1 MACRKGKFYPL
12 IQNYVEWGNKI
23 YLLALQPPF
32 LAQKYT
38 FWSLDPRRDSRLSDE
53 EISDFNPKTGEKKVL
68 SEEELKAFDLGGNG
82 TLTLVITVDGYDN
95 TEMSFRIF

>member
-1 MACRKGKFYPL
+1 M
-12 IQNYVEWGNKI
+12 
-23 YLLALQPPF
+23 
-32 LAQKYT
+32 
-38 FWSLDPRRDSRLSDE
+38 SDE